1 MQPFPAVS
9 NGTSVKLTEYDQP
22 ATIQKINAT
31 FESYWNSSEFEFYN
45 PAERERLNKALKAE
59 KSYGEGTKREF
70 FFDIRPYPYQQE
82 ILDRLNAEREIR
94 GRYKNLVVAATGAY
108 AKMQTGRK
116 TL

>member
-1 MQPFPAVS
+1 MA
-9 NGTSVKLTEYDQP
+9 
-22 ATIQKINAT
+22 
-31 FESYWNSSEFEFYN
+31 
-45 PAERERLNKALKAE
+45 
-59 KSYGEGTKREF
+59 
-70 FFDIRPYPYQQE
+70 YPYQQE